1 MRTVDRLHSNRL
13 HLQFAIAL
21 ALAFAIIAFVAQPIT
36 IAARGVAPLTLV
48 KQSIQREPDPDT
60 FGVRSLL
67 LPHSQYCHSGGASR
81 NYSGCCGP
89 KRLLHAE
96 PFQLKRNA
104 SYLRN

>member
-1 MRTVDRLHSNRL
+1 MSTAERLHSSRL
-13 HLQFAIAL
+13 HFEFVIAL
-21 ALAFAIIAFVAQPIT
+21 ALAFAIIAFVAQPLT

-89 KRLLHAE
+89 KRLLPAK
-96 PFQLKRNA
+96 PFKLKPT
-104 SYLRN
+104 